1 MLANVSSVTVIEQ
14 PGLISQIKA
23 RRLSDMIT
31 QLYFGNPELRAEVDR
46 RLEEMR
52 RRKEIEHAGNQ
63 G

>member
-1 MLANVSSVTVIEQ
+1 MLAEVSSVTVIEQ
-14 PGLISQIKA
+14 PGPISQIKA

-31 QLYFGNPELRAEVDR
+31 ELYYGSPELRAEVDR